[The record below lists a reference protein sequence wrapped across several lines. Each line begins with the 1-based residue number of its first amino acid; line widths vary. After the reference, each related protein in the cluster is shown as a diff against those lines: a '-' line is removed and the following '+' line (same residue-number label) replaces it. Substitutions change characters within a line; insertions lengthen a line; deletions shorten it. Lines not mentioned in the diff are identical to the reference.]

1 MQYLDTFQEAKKQV
15 ALKVSLQRFGP
26 EIDKLLG
33 RKTENSQHLVN
44 AYRSAQREKRT
55 MSMGDIKGTLKP
67 KTRNQNIGIS
77 PQTNTAHRRGASTS
91 HATHRRP
98 TK

>member
-1 MQYLDTFQEAKKQV
+1 M

-55 MSMGDIKGTLKP
+55 MSMGDIRGTLKP
-67 KTRNQNIGIS
+67 KTRNQNLGTS
-77 PQTNTAHRRGASTS
+77 PQMNTATHRRGASTS
-91 HATHRRP
+91 HATKRKP
-98 TK
+98 T

>member
-1 MQYLDTFQEAKKQV
+1 M

-44 AYRSAQREKRT
+44 AYRRAQREKRT
-55 MSMGDIKGTLKP
+55 LSMGDIRGTFKP
-67 KTRNQNIGIS
+67 KTRNDQNIEKG
-77 PQTNTAHRRGASTS
+77 PQMNSVHRRGASTS
-91 HATHRRP
+91 HAT
-98 TK
+98 